1 MYKGG
6 INMHK
11 EYKLNIDPRILEL
24 LGPSLYT
31 NIYYVLAE
39 LVANSYDADAHNVYI
54 IANKDDIT
62 VEDDGRGMSYNDG
75 EVQKYL
81 SVAAV
86 SRNTEKE
93 STTAL
98 NRKKMGRKGVGKLAA
113 LSVSENVVIKTVSNM
128 EKSGFILSRNIGSDK
143 LLTPLSDDEITFEK
157 ITGNGTAIVMQ
168 KPQYTLHSSLKAI
181 KRNLLKI
188 FPLVNEDFVIHIIR
202 GNENETISSFDKEMI
217 SELSTLIT
225 LGEEFKYLCDY
236 FDTPFV
242 DQKDELLENKP
253 LISIPIKMEDRNGED
268 HSYNVEIKGWVGTYK
283 STRGRK
289 VEMADFPDNFISLY
303 ANCKMGEFNIL
314 PIVGQNKLSE
324 VYIVGQ
330 LHIDIFEMTELP
342 DMALSNRQGYK
353 TDDPRYQ
360 VVLEYVRK
368 TLIPDILK
376 MRDVFVSLGKKKKK
390 EEKLERQRQNEAS
403 FKESVD
409 SFRKNTAKN
418 AATKI
423 SDRFG
428 ISTDQMKEVETILFE
443 EINTNSP
450 DMGIKSII
458 DSQKKK
464 ILISQT
470 YPDKDLADIVY
481 DMLVFNNVPPEDI
494 IYTNC
499 DNEISRIPEGD
510 VGKSGIYNY
519 LRDFF
524 VDSYST
530 QKMYVIFV
538 TSKNTKRSWGALT
551 EVGAAWITQIEHKI
565 FNIHDFR
572 PEHPLDD
579 EQQWH
584 TSFRDK
590 DGNLYMSKLSADIF
604 SQKIEYI
611 CDKLGYS
618 KKAREENKKHLE
630 TLVKITTR

>member
-1 MYKGG
+1 M
-6 INMHK
+6 NK

-31 NIYYVLAE
+31 NIYYILAE
-39 LVANSYDADAHNVYI
+39 LIANAYDADAHNVYI

-62 VEDDGRGMSYNDG
+62 VEDDGKGMSYADG
-75 EVQKYL
+75 DVQKYL
-81 SVAAV
+81 NVAAI
-86 SRNTEKE
+86 SRNTEDE
-93 STTAL
+93 SKTASG
-98 NRKKMGRKGVGKLAA
+98 RKKMGRKGVGKLAA
-113 LSVSENVVIKTVSNM
+113 LSVSENVLIKTISNK
-128 EKSGFILSRNIGSDK
+128 EKSGFILSRHIGSNN
-143 LLTPLSDDEITFEK
+143 LLTPLSDDEIVFEK
-157 ITGNGTAIVMQ
+157 VAGNGTAVVMK
-168 KPQYTLHSSLKAI
+168 KPQYALHSSLKAI

-188 FPLVNEDFVIHIIR
+188 FPLVNNDFVIHIIR
-202 GNENETISSFDKEMI
+202 GNEIETIDSFDEEMVK
-217 SELSTLIT
+217 ELSTLIT
-225 LGEEFKYLCDY
+225 LGNEFKYLNDY
-236 FDTPFV
+236 FSTPFIEKREELIKNNAIATTPV
-242 DQKDELLENKP
+242 KMKDR
-253 LISIPIKMEDRNGED
+253 SGEE
-268 HSYNVEIKGWVGTYK
+268 HSYNIEIKGWIGTYK

-289 VEMADFPDNFISLY
+289 VEMTDFPDNFISLY
-303 ANCKMGEFNIL
+303 ANNKMGEFNIL
-314 PIVGQNKLSE
+314 PVVGQNKLSE
-324 VYIVGQ
+324 VYVVGQ
-330 LHIDIFEMTELP
+330 LHIDIFELTELP

-353 TDDPRYQ
+353 SDDLRYQ
-360 VVLEYVRK
+360 AVLDYVRN
-368 TLIPDILK
+368 TLLPDILK
-376 MRDVFVSLGKKKKK
+376 MRDVFVSLGKKKK
-390 EEKLERQRQNEAS
+390 EETKLEQQKQNEAS
-403 FKESVD
+403 FRRSVD
-409 SFRKNTAKN
+409 KFRKNTAKN

-423 SDRFG
+423 SNRLG
-428 ISTDQMKEVETILFE
+428 ISTDQIGTVEDILSE
-443 EINTNSP
+443 EINSNSP

-481 DMLVFNNVPPEDI
+481 NMLVFNNVPPEDI

-499 DNEISRIPEGD
+499 DDEISRIPEGD

-538 TSKNTKRSWGALT
+538 TSQNTKQSWGALT

-565 FNIHDFR
+565 FNIHNFR

-584 TSFRDK
+584 TSFRDD

-611 CDKLGYS
+611 CDKLEYS
-618 KKAREENKKHLE
+618 KRTRQENKEHLE
-630 TLVKITTR
+630 TLVKITPR